1 MMDFNI
7 LDFGDEFHSKLSNK
21 LNSVLKSSYW
31 SGGENIKNIEEKFS
45 EIYSMNAISC
55 SSGGM
60 ALEIIATVFKNI
72 KKIGVQSNTYFASIL
87 PWINRNK
94 EIVLIGTKD
103 KALTPS
109 LEFVKE
115 VINKGVD
122 AIVLTHIGGYPI
134 PEIKEIVGDGHLKLL
149 LHSIAFGT
157 TTNFFG
163 DRPVTQRQMD
173 MTVHVMGNSLL
184 YWTQKLF
191 NQKLLSNGSRIIGLT
206 SEGNY
211 LAMEGYGPVSVAKV
225 AMEAIIRQIGW
236 ELGEFGIT
244 ANSIQAGI
252 TPTRALTKITDRWET
267 WVENTKKRNP
277 MRRTTTPNDVA
288 NAVKLLMEPEADF
301 INCSIIYCDGG
312 EHRSGS
318 F

>member
-1 MMDFNI
+1 MCY
-7 LDFGDEFHSKLSNK
+7 
-21 LNSVLKSSYW
+21 YW
-31 SGGENIKNIEEKFS
+31 NTNAASEETMEK
-45 EIYSMNAISC
+45 Y
-55 SSGGM
+55 
-60 ALEIIATVFKNI
+60 
-72 KKIGVQSNTYFASIL
+72 
-87 PWINRNK
+87 
-94 EIVLIGTKD
+94 
-103 KALTPS
+103 
-109 LEFVKE
+109 
-115 VINKGVD
+115 
-122 AIVLTHIGGYPI
+122 I
-134 PEIKEIVGDGHLKLL
+134 PEIKEIVGGGHLKLL

-163 DRPVTQRQMD
+163 DKPVTQRQMD